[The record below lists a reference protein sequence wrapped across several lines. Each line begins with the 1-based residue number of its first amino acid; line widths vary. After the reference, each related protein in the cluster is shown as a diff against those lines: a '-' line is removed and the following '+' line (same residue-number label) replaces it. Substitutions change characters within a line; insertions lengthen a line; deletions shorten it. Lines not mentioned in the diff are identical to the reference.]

1 MPEQIDTGRLLRK
14 MAREWD
20 ARARENA
27 RYYVST
33 ASECWSDE
41 QFFQSGEETAARD
54 V

>member
-1 MPEQIDTGRLLRK
+1 MPDRSDTERLLRK
-14 MAREWD
+14 MARDWD
-20 ARARENA
+20 ALARENA